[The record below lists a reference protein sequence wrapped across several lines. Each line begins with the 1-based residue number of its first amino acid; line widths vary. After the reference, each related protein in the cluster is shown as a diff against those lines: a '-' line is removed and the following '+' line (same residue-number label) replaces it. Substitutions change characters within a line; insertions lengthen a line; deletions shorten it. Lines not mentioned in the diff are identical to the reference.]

1 METSGETAGG
11 LCDFLQSGELGA
23 GPQARWLATPASA
36 DRLAVSGNG
45 RNDLDCRQDD
55 AVHPTPPDGTA
66 FRRWPSTSIQKAKRT
81 LASSSQTVSAPQVSV
96 DKALAE

>member
-1 METSGETAGG
+1 MVTPNISVSAHGQIGDCGSHRPCKIAFSMETSGETAGG

-55 AVHPTPPDGTA
+55 AVHPTPPDG
-66 FRRWPSTSIQKAKRT
+66 
-81 LASSSQTVSAPQVSV
+81 
-96 DKALAE
+96 

>member
-11 LCDFLQSGELGA
+11 LCDLLQSGELGA

-55 AVHPTPPDGTA
+55 AVHPTPPDG
-66 FRRWPSTSIQKAKRT
+66 
-81 LASSSQTVSAPQVSV
+81 
-96 DKALAE
+96 